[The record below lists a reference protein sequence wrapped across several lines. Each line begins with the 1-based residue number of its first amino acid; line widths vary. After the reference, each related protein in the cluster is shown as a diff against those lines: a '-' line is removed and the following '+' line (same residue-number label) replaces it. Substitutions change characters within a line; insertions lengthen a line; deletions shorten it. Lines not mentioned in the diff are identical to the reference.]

1 MSASVE
7 APIGSSEFSRDR
19 ALDQRERQFKA
30 RARRYRAV
38 VAATRVLLVA
48 AVIVGWELLSGPVI
62 DPFWLSSPSQIVGRL
77 QEWTTDG
84 TLARNAL
91 ATVQAMA
98 VGFTVGSAAGVVIGF
113 TLGRVRFL
121 ADVFY
126 PFVIA
131 VNSLPK
137 LALAPLFILWFGI
150 GLEGKVV
157 MTSMVCFFLVFY
169 NTFAGA
175 RDTDHELLGVMAVMG
190 ANRRDRLFKLILPSA
205 ATWVFTGLR
214 LAVPYSLVGAVVS
227 EITASSEGLGHLL
240 KSSANTFDTAG
251 TFAVLLVLVAIA
263 LVINLAV
270 TKAEAVNARWK

>member
-1 MSASVE
+1 MSAVVNAPVE
-7 APIGSSEFSRDR
+7 SFELDR
-19 ALDQRERQFKA
+19 EKAIAHEERRFRQRT
-30 RARRYRAV
+30 RRYRSLV
-38 VAATRVLLVA
+38 VACRIGVV
-48 AVIVGWELLSGPVI
+48 VIALTAWQLLSGPVI
-62 DPFWLSSPSQIVGRL
+62 DDFWISSPHDIAERL
-77 QEWTTDG
+77 QAWVSDG
-84 TLARNAL
+84 TLAHNTW
-91 ATVQAMA
+91 ATVQAMII
-98 VGFTVGSAAGVVIGF
+98 GFTVGSTAGVVIGF
-113 TLGRVRFL
+113 VLGRVKFL

-126 PFVIA
+126 PYVIA

-175 RDTDHELLGVMAVMG
+175 RDTDTELLGVMSIMG
-190 ANRRDRLFKLILPSA
+190 ASRRDRLFKLILPST
-205 ATWVFTGLR
+205 ATWIFAGLR

-251 TFAVLLVLVAIA
+251 TFAVLAVLIAIA
-263 LVINLAV
+263 LILNIGVS
-270 TKAEAVNARWK
+270 KAEAMSSRWK

>member
-7 APIGSSEFSRDR
+7 APIGNGEFGRDR
-19 ALDQRERQFKA
+19 VLEQRERQFKA
-30 RARRYRAV
+30 RARRYRTV

-48 AVIVGWELLSGPVI
+48 AVVVGWELLSGPVI

-77 QEWTTDG
+77 REWIADG
-84 TLARNAL
+84 TLARDTL
-91 ATVQAMA
+91 ATVQAMV
-98 VGFTVGSAAGVVIGF
+98 VGFTVGSAAGVAIGF
-113 TLGRVRFL
+113 TLGRVKFL

-175 RDTDHELLGVMAVMG
+175 RDTDPELLGVMAVMG

-251 TFAVLLVLVAIA
+251 TFAVLIVLVAIA